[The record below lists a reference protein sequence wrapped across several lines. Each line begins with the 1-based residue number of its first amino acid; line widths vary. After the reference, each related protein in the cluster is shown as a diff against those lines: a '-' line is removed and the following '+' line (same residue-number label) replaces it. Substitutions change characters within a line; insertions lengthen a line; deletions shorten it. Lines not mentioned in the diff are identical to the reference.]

1 MTGQNLAST
10 GLGGST
16 AAGLVL
22 ANTGM
27 SIYGVILL
35 GVALI
40 CCAAILLSLLMD
52 KIKNARNT
60 Q

>member
-1 MTGQNLAST
+1 MTGQNLAAT

-27 SIYGVILL
+27 GIYGAILL

-40 CCAAILLSLLMD
+40 CCAAILLMD
-52 KIKNARNT
+52 KIKNVRNT

>member
-1 MTGQNLAST
+1 MTGQNLAAT

-16 AAGLVL
+16 TAGLVL